1 MRCNYCREYSR
12 RGDFEVREREGERE
26 ELNLTSRKFCKLCI
40 NVWFIYFYVLWFIYE
55 RSMLISARI
64 KLKFRKF
71 RVKLSV
77 YQGAIYFRSG
87 ESSFKKKNLLNLV
100 TYSLC
105 ALFAHPFHAHFSS
118 HATLICRSPPLTPSI
133 RFFFLPY
140 LKIGSFL
147 VHIPSIQFP
156 NSFERKG

>member
-1 MRCNYCREYSR
+1 M
-12 RGDFEVREREGERE
+12 
-26 ELNLTSRKFCKLCI
+26 
-40 NVWFIYFYVLWFIYE
+40 YE

-77 YQGAIYFRSG
+77 YQGVIYFRSG

-156 NSFERKG
+156 NSFVRSKGRVEI

>member
-1 MRCNYCREYSR
+1 M
-12 RGDFEVREREGERE
+12 
-26 ELNLTSRKFCKLCI
+26 
-40 NVWFIYFYVLWFIYE
+40 YE

-77 YQGAIYFRSG
+77 YQGVIYFRSG

-105 ALFAHPFHAHFSS
+105 ALFAYPFHAHFSS

-133 RFFFLPY
+133 RFFFLPLRSARSSSIFLPSSFQIRSFVRKEE
-140 LKIGSFL
+140 LKYRRVRNNFEIFL
-147 VHIPSIQFP
+147 RNI
-156 NSFERKG
+156 